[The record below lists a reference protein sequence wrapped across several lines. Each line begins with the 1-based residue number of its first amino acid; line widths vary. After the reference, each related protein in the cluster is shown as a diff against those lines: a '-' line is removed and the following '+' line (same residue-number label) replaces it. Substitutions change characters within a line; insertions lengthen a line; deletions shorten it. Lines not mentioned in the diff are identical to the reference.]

1 MKRCW
6 IECLAA
12 GIGWALV
19 TGFGASSVCGQA
31 ADRTAS
37 PYRSPLAIAVSPDGK
52 TAYVSDQTA
61 RNLTVLDLT
70 QNQKRMEIPLNG
82 QPRRLALSPDG
93 RTLYVAERLAGT
105 VAAIDTASRQVKHRI
120 RVGRWPIA
128 VAVASKTKRL
138 YVCNQDDHTVSVVDL
153 SLSSPKEIKRI
164 PARREPYCVAV
175 TPDESRVVVS
185 NLLPVGVPT
194 DPTLASEVTILDAKA
209 LKVAAQVKLP
219 PGSTAA
225 FGLCLS
231 PDGKWA
237 YVVHGLGRFNLPI
250 TQLERGWVNTYALS
264 IIDVPAGR
272 RYVTVLLDDLS
283 QGAANPHSIVCSAD
297 GKRLWISHAGVHE
310 VSVVEIG
317 LVHQLLQGNLPK
329 ELAELKDG
337 IRPNVWVRIRED
349 RSVMEELEN
358 DLTALYIA
366 GAIRRLPSGG
376 IGPKGLALTP
386 DQKKLLVANY
396 YSGNVVVFDTDS
408 YKQIGQ
414 ISMGPQPKPDA
425 ARRGEILFHD
435 ATFAFQRWHSCA
447 SCHPNQ
453 GRVDGLRWDFLRDG
467 IGNPKDT
474 PSLVYMHKTEPL
486 NRRATRKTAAECA
499 RTSVTAG
506 HLIVPTEQQVDDLL
520 AYLVSLRPEPSPHLT
535 EDGQLTE
542 AAKRGKALFEG
553 KAHCAGCHPAPYFTD
568 KKMHNV
574 GVLTPNEP
582 DGHYDTPSLIEAY
595 RTAPYLHDGRA
606 LTIKDVLIKH
616 DPEGKHGKARKLTE
630 QELNDLIEYILSL

>member
-1 MKRCW
+1 MKRR
-6 IECLAA
+6 L
-12 GIGWALV
+12 G
-19 TGFGASSVCGQA
+19 GFGARWISSGVVAWFGLTLTLGWA
-31 ADRTAS
+31 ADRKGS
-37 PYRSPLAIAVSPDGK
+37 VYRSPLAIAVTPDGK
-52 TAYVSDQTA
+52 TAFVSDQTA
-61 RNLTVLDLT
+61 RNISVLDLT
-70 QNQKRMEIPLNG
+70 QNKKRAEIPLNG

-93 RTLYVAERLAGT
+93 RTLFVAERLVGT
-105 VAAIDTASRQVKHRI
+105 VAVIDTVSAKVKQRI
-120 RVGRWPIA
+120 RVGRWPVA
-128 VAVASKTKRL
+128 VAVAAESKRL

-153 SLSSPKEIKRI
+153 SQSPPKEIKRI

-175 TPDESRVVVS
+175 TPDESRVVVT
-185 NLLPVGVPT
+185 NLLPVGVPS
-194 DPTLASEVTILDAKA
+194 DPTLASEVTIIDAKA
-209 LKVAAQVKLP
+209 LKLAAHVKLP

-237 YVVHGLGRFNLPI
+237 YVVHGLARFNLPI

-264 IIDVPAGR
+264 VIDVPAAR

-317 LVHQLLQGNLPK
+317 LVHQLLQGKIPK

-349 RSVMEELEN
+349 RKGMEELQN

-386 DQKKLLVANY
+386 DQNKLLVANY
-396 YSGNVVVFDTDS
+396 YSGNVTVFDTQS
-408 YKQIGQ
+408 SKPIGE
-414 ISMGPQPKPDA
+414 ISLGPQAEPDA

-447 SCHPNQ
+447 SCHLNQ

-467 IGNPKDT
+467 IGNPNDT
-474 PSLVYMHKTEPL
+474 PSLVYMHRTEPL
-486 NRRATRKTAAECA
+486 NRRATRKTAAECT
-499 RTSVTAG
+499 RTSITAG
-506 HLIVPTEQQVDDLL
+506 HLIVPTDQQVDDLL
-520 AYLVSLRPEPSPHLT
+520 AYLVSLRPELSPHRT

-574 GVLTPNEP
+574 GAISPNEP
-582 DGHYDTPSLIEAY
+582 DGRYDTPSLIEAY

-616 DPEGKHGKARKLTE
+616 DPEGKHGKARQLTE